1 MAYYNCTPQTSSFVL
16 GLTASMEEQYTED
29 QENFNPETISALK
42 TSLMGPLSGIGDSF
56 FQGTIRVLAF
66 GLESI
71 SLSKVVS

>member
-16 GLTASMEEQYTED
+16 GLAASMEEQYAED

-56 FQGTIRVLAF
+56 SKEPYVF
-66 GLESI
+66 
-71 SLSKVVS
+71 SLWLWNQSRSAR